1 MRGNPPPKKNLQMF
15 GGKKP
20 QKKTLQMFGGKNPQK
35 KNLQMFGVLPF
46 INLQN
51 NA

>member
-1 MRGNPPPKKNLQMF
+1 MF
-15 GGKKP
+15 GGKNP
-20 QKKTLQMFGGKNPQK
+20 QKKTLQMFGGKKPQK